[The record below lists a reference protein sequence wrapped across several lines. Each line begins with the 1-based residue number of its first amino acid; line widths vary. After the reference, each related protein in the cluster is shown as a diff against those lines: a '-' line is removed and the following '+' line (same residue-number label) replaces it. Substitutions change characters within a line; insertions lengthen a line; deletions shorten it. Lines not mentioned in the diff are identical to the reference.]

1 MKIACIFG
9 KYFDFARTANLMN
22 TKLVLFSLVS
32 AIVLSMSTMTTQAA
46 PMLQLYIE
54 AGDSS
59 GGNETYFEGTSNAD
73 DPETWVRVGDS
84 DTPFRVWA
92 VAKTQVGSK
101 KFNWTD
107 IRFVASFNNG
117 LTPALDWN
125 PITGEQNYSE
135 SGYNTSTPTLD
146 PDGASASIRTGVDN
160 DPWDGIPNAPNWPH
174 HGQFGEGRTWVEW
187 NLGQML
193 GQNTLIGDFQPDGD
207 PATEPFFGGSNFPT
221 QSNEYGA
228 INVYE
233 LFASGLAPGDSV
245 HFDLWGVAEVEDCKG
260 GKCEKYKVN
269 AFSHDARWEQAQEV
283 PTPGALLILSI
294 GMLGLAARRN
304 RIV

>member
-1 MKIACIFG
+1 MKTHRTSILATIAALFVFG
-9 KYFDFARTANLMN
+9 ATSTAH
-22 TKLVLFSLVS
+22 
-32 AIVLSMSTMTTQAA
+32 AA

-59 GGNETYFEGTSNAD
+59 GNNQTFFEGTSNAE

-92 VAKTQVGSK
+92 VAKTKVGSK
-101 KFNWTD
+101 TYNWLD

-125 PITGEQNYSE
+125 PITGEQNYLG

-146 PDGASASIRTGVDN
+146 PDGPNASIRSGQDD
-160 DPWDGIPNAPNWPH
+160 DPWDDIPNAPNWPH
-174 HGQFGEGRTWVEW
+174 HGQFGEGRSWVEW

-207 PATEPFFGGSNFPT
+207 PVMQPFFGGSNFPT
-221 QSNEYGA
+221 QSNEFGA

-260 GKCEKYKVN
+260 GNCEKYKVN
-269 AFSHDARWEQAQEV
+269 AFSHDARWQQAEEV
-283 PTPGALLILSI
+283 PTPGALLLLGA
-294 GMLGLAARRN
+294 GMLGMAIRRKKLAQ
-304 RIV
+304 